1 MKLLYVITQI
11 TENGGVQR
19 VIFDKL
25 NYLVENNSIDLIHLG
40 SNLDTPSFYVDS
52 RIRVHG
58 LSLANKSSV
67 KSKIENFIRSIKRFR
82 YLVNSIKPDVIVN
95 ANTVLISWFLPFMY
109 KKVPKIVELHQSY
122 DGVII
127 FNRDA
132 YGENSLRSKF
142 LMLLRNIIYPL
153 YDKVVVLTR
162 TDQQKWGY
170 KNCIVIPN
178 FTNLE
183 PRSIQ
188 SIDKNDFTFI
198 WVGRICHQKGVDLLL
213 DVWTQFCKIDNRCQL
228 VVIGDGTG
236 KYKQLLDKYLSESP
250 YAGRLTYIPQTNN
263 ISEYYAQASAFIST
277 SRFEGLPL
285 VLVEA
290 ATMGLP
296 IIGFNI
302 TGNDEVIMNGQNGY
316 LIAPYD
322 IHAFTGKM
330 MLLSDNSNELQSMSV
345 YSKEIAK
352 RFSKK
357 EVMDKW
363 VNLFVSLIQ
372 TKENQ

>member
-1 MKLLYVITQI
+1 MKLLYVMTQI

-40 SNLDTPSFYVDS
+40 SNIDTPAFYVDS

-58 LSLANKSSV
+58 LSLANKSSL
-67 KSKIENFIRSIKRFR
+67 KSKIGNFIRSIKRFR
-82 YLVNSIKPDVIVN
+82 YLLDSIKPDIIVN

-109 KKVPKIVELHQSY
+109 RHIPKIVELHQSY
-122 DGVII
+122 DGVLI
-127 FNRDA
+127 FNRNA

-142 LMLLRNIIYPL
+142 LMLLRNVIYPL

-183 PRSIQ
+183 YNPIQ
-188 SIDKNDFTFI
+188 SLNKSDFTFI
-198 WVGRICHQKGVDLLL
+198 WVGRICHQKGIDLLL
-213 DVWTQFCKIDNRCQL
+213 NVWTQFCKIDKRCQL
-228 VVIGDGTG
+228 VVIGNDTG
-236 KYKQLLDKYLSESP
+236 KYKQLLNKYLSESP

-302 TGNDEVIMNGQNGY
+302 TGNDEVIKNGQNGY
-316 LIAPYD
+316 LIAPYN
-322 IHAFTGKM
+322 INAFVEKM
-330 MLLSDNSNELQSMSV
+330 MSLSNNSIELQSMSI
-345 YSKEIAK
+345 YSKKNVK

-357 EVMDKW
+357 EVMEKW
-363 VNLFVSLIQ
+363 TNLFVSLIQ
-372 TKENQ
+372 IKENQ